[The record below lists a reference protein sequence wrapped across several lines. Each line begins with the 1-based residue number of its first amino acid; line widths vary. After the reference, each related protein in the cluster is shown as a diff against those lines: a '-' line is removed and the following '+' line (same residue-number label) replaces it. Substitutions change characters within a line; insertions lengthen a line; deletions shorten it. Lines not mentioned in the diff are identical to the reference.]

1 MKDKER
7 KIAVE
12 DLLRL
17 KRAERPP
24 AEFWARFESEIR
36 AKQLA
41 AIVVRRPWWD
51 GVPRIFAIA
60 SRKHLPLGA
69 AAALALTWVGVHYAE
84 GPSPAMRTAPA
95 GPAES
100 PALAVVPAAA
110 APAASR
116 AALPM
121 ESAEIEAARVVP
133 APRPVVAS
141 STSHLTKAPESI
153 PAESVSR
160 SPFGDGIA
168 VTLADFRETQP
179 DIAQR
184 DVFGSDREFEA
195 SVASDRQPVAESLAR
210 VDPSGDRLER
220 LLAPALPAYSSGAGS
235 ALSGERLKQRAS
247 DDRLYESMD
256 RYGSGGMSL
265 EFRF

>member
-1 MKDKER
+1 MGWG
-7 KIAVE
+7 AE
-12 DLLRL
+12 DFCNRL
-17 KRAERPP
+17 PQASPAWGGGGARPDLGGRALCRGTIPGYADGP
-24 AEFWARFESEIR
+24 
-36 AKQLA
+36 
-41 AIVVRRPWWD
+41 RRPR
-51 GVPRIFAIA
+51 GIA
-60 SRKHLPLGA
+60 CARRGSGCR
-69 AAALALTWVGVHYAE
+69 
-84 GPSPAMRTAPA
+84 
-95 GPAES
+95 
-100 PALAVVPAAA
+100 
-110 APAASR
+110 R
-116 AALPM
+116 ACGL
-121 ESAEIEAARVVP
+121 
-133 APRPVVAS
+133 PVVAS

-195 SVASDRQPVAESLAR
+195 SVASDRQPVAEPLAR